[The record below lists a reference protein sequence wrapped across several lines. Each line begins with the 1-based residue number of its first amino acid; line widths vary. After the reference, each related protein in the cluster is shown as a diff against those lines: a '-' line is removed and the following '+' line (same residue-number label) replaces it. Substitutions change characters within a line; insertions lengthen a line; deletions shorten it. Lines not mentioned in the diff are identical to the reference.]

1 MYYSFDV
8 INTSFF
14 YEIIDG
20 VLMFSVVL
28 FGSCKREVE
37 GLWPDKNWFM
47 LSLKFPRQKIVK
59 GDFLKRDGDF
69 GACESDTCVC
79 YPEYK
84 KIYHLTAP
92 DSMKRKAQHVIYVRL
107 IGHN

>member
-8 INTSFF
+8 INTSFL

-20 VLMFSVVL
+20 ALMFSVVL
-28 FGSCKREVE
+28 FGSCRREVE

-69 GACESDTCVC
+69 RACIRGYVSV
-79 YPEYK
+79 
-84 KIYHLTAP
+84 ILNIIFFIIL
-92 DSMKRKAQHVIYVRL
+92 QHQTR
-107 IGHN
+107 